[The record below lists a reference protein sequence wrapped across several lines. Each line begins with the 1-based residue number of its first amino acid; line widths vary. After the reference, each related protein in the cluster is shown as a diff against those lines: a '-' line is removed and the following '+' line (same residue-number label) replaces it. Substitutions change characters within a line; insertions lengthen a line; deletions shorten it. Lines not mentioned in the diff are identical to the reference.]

1 MVKVRRLPQ
10 SLVSKIAAGEV
21 IERPSSVVKEL
32 IENSIDA
39 GANRIDVH
47 LSKGGIRYIRVID
60 DGEGMGRED
69 ALLSLERHATSKIN
83 AEEDLLSIITMGF
96 RGEALPSI
104 TSVSETV
111 MVTKEKGKGSGTK
124 IVVKGGVIES
134 VEDIGAPD
142 GTSIEV
148 FNIFFNLPARK
159 KFLRSP
165 STELGHIIDTIYRY
179 AFSHPY
185 MDFKVL
191 QDGKLLLNMPK
202 CDDIRKRVL
211 YTFGKEAYNDLVCIE
226 GEIDAYRIQGWT
238 SLLDYTLPN
247 RKGIFIY
254 VNCRWVRDRTINH
267 ALLESLRPALPR
279 DRFPLSIIH
288 LYLPTDRIDVNVHP
302 SKIEVRFKE
311 PQMVYN
317 LVKSS
322 VEEGI
327 KGLFSKVTRGSAD
340 YSIDKGDGIYKWGT
354 QEIVKE
360 TDNKYTLTN
369 YKNAVLYDRE
379 DLKIFSRDTRII
391 GQLWGEYL
399 VCEEGDRMILID
411 QHAAHERIVFER
423 LKREYSEEGL
433 LRSEPLLLPQIIKLS
448 PKETVCLEESIQ
460 DIKRFGFEIEPFGRN
475 EIVVKSLPSLLSG
488 VDSVSWVRDII
499 NQSLS
504 TKGSLVSSA
513 VDKVLMTMACHSV
526 VRGDTHLSEKEIDS
540 LLTGLRDTD
549 GSYTCPHGR
558 PVIKVFEKKDIEVF
572 FRRR

>member
-10 SLVSKIAAGEV
+10 PLVSKIAAGEV

-39 GANRIDVH
+39 GAKRIDVH
-47 LSKGGIRYIRVID
+47 ISKGGIRYIRVID

-69 ALLSLERHATSKIN
+69 ALLSLERHATSKIK
-83 AEEDLLSIITMGF
+83 AEEDLLSISTMGF

-165 STELGHIIDTIYRY
+165 ATELGHIMDTIYRY

-185 MDFKVL
+185 IDFKVL

-211 YTFGKEAYNDLVCIE
+211 YTFGKEAYNDLVYIE

-254 VNCRWVRDRTINH
+254 VNSRWVRDRAINH
-267 ALLESLRPALPR
+267 ALLEALRPALPR

-288 LYLPTDRIDVNVHP
+288 LLLPTDRIDVNVHP

-311 PQMVYN
+311 PQRVYN
-317 LVKSS
+317 LVRSS

-327 KGLFSKVTRGSAD
+327 KGLFSKVTKGSD
-340 YSIDKGDGIYKWGT
+340 YPIDKGDIVKGWGAR
-354 QEIVKE
+354 EIVKE
-360 TDNKYTLTN
+360 TDDKYAIIYQKDVALCN
-369 YKNAVLYDRE
+369 RE
-379 DLKIFSRDTRII
+379 DLKIFSCGIRII

-423 LKREYSEEGL
+423 LKREYSEDGL

-448 PKETVCLEESIQ
+448 PKERVCLEESIQ

-488 VDSVSWVRDII
+488 MDSASWVRDII

-504 TKGSLVSSA
+504 TKGSLLSSA

-540 LLTGLRDTD
+540 LLTGLRETD

-558 PVIKVFEKKDIEVF
+558 PVIKVFEKRDIEVF